1 MNVIIQ
7 LCCSCWLS
15 LKPLSFSKWL
25 YLFLVPL
32 VFSYSCAKTCQS
44 QRGGS
49 QTASRFKLIGSQT
62 LRQQLLK
69 YANVYDPVVSGA
81 KAQLD
86 MRAR

>member
-7 LCCSCWLS
+7 PCSSFWLS

-69 YANVYDPVVSGA
+69 YANVYDPVGSGA
-81 KAQLD
+81 
-86 MRAR
+86 